1 MDPASRGRP
10 LHHRRGFRQ
19 YFRILGPGVVSGAA
33 DNDPSGVVT
42 YTQVGVSTGFGLL
55 WLMVVSTVV
64 LYVLEEM
71 SARLGV
77 VHKRG
82 FAYVLRERF
91 GPRTAAVLGG
101 IFVASNVATLGADIA
116 GASAAIGLVTGLPW
130 RLFVLPFGA
139 VVGYALIKGSYAQI
153 SRVLLLLTPIFFLY
167 IVTGFWVRPNWA
179 AVLHATLVPP
189 IRISSWYFTAALGLL
204 GATLTPYMFF
214 WQTDEEVESHRQV
227 SDLADERLDVAAGMI
242 YANLV
247 FYFIILTAAATLFHP
262 GNPAVRLSTVGE
274 AAAAL
279 RPLLG
284 GAAFA
289 MFAVALVASGLMAV
303 PVMAAA
309 TAYLVSEIAGWRE
322 GLDRTVAQARGFYV
336 VLIATLGTGALFALF
351 SVNPILLLFWSQV
364 LNGALLPVLFAA
376 LVVVTSDPR
385 IMGEHTTGTLSKAIA
400 WLTVAATAALTI
412 VALAGLIRGAT
423 S

>member
-1 MDPASRGRP
+1 MDPRANRHP
-10 LHHRRGFRQ
+10 LHHRRGLRQ
-19 YFRILGPGVVSGAA
+19 YFRVLGPGVVSGAA

-42 YTQVGVSTGFGLL
+42 YTQVGLSTGFGLL
-55 WLMVVSTVV
+55 WLMVLSTVV

-82 FAYVLRERF
+82 FAWVLRERF
-91 GPRTAAVLGG
+91 GFRTAVVLGA
-101 IFVASNVATLGADIA
+101 IFVASNIATLGADVA
-116 GASAAIGLVTGLPW
+116 GACAAIGLVTGLPW
-130 RLFVLPFGA
+130 QLFVVPFTA
-139 VVGYALIKGSYAQI
+139 FVGYALIKGNYAQI

-167 IVTGFWVRPNWA
+167 IVTGFWVRPHWGE
-179 AVLHATLVPP
+179 VLHATFLPP
-189 IRISSWYFTAALGLL
+189 IQTSSAYFTAALGLL

-214 WQTDEEVESHRQV
+214 WQTDEEIESHRRV
-227 SDLADERLDVAAGMI
+227 SDLADERLDVAAGMV

-247 FYFIILTAAATLFHP
+247 FYFIILVAAVTLFHAGSP
-262 GNPAVRLSTVGE
+262 KAQLSTIGE
-274 AAAAL
+274 AATAL

-289 MFAVALVASGLMAV
+289 MFALALVASGIMAV

-322 GLDRTVAQARGFYV
+322 GLDRTIAQARGFYV
-336 VLIATLGTGALFALF
+336 VLVGTLATGGAFALLG
-351 SVNPILLLFWSQV
+351 VNPVLLLFWSQV

-376 LVVVTSDPR
+376 LIIVTSDRR
-385 IMGEHTTGTLSKAIA
+385 IMGQHTTGALSKSVA
-400 WLTVAATAALTI
+400 WLTVAATAALAI
-412 VALAGLIRGAT
+412 VTLVGLARRGA